1 MTAPGGLGDH
11 VMVVG
16 DDGLPRSVVDIA
28 SMQAHATRLMYQM
41 SAAASDDGA
50 LDRIG
55 TEWAEALD
63 PDFFGYVAAGALSL
77 MARNVLRP
85 LLEVLDALSPAL
97 GADLRAK
104 LIESRDHAELTLGGG
119 R

>member
-1 MTAPGGLGDH
+1 MTPTPDRFLI
-11 VMVVG
+11 VG
-16 DDGLPRSVVDIA
+16 DDGLPRSVVDLA
-28 SMQAHATRLMYQM
+28 DMQAHSTRLMYQM
-41 SAAASDDGA
+41 AAVASDNDA

-77 MARNVLRP
+77 MVRNVLDP
-85 LLEVLDALSPAL
+85 LLQVLDTLSPSL

-104 LIESRDHAELTLGGG
+104 LVESRDHAERTLGGG

>member
-1 MTAPGGLGDH
+1 MTATPDRI
-11 VMVVG
+11 MIVG
-16 DDGLPRSVVDIA
+16 EDGLPRSVVDLA

-41 SAAASDDGA
+41 SAAAGDNDA

-55 TEWAEALD
+55 TEWAGALD

-77 MARNVLRP
+77 MARNVLAP
-85 LLEVLDALSPAL
+85 LLEVLDTLSPSL

-104 LIESRDHAELTLGGG
+104 LIESRDHAEQTLGGG
-119 R
+119 AA